1 MTFFTSDWHL
11 NSSNI
16 VNYEN
21 RPFSDGHKMIDSYI
35 RSIND
40 KVSKS
45 RDIMIHVGD
54 FFHKGKSYYMDG
66 DTELGYKADQLLD
79 RIKCNV
85 VLLEGNHD
93 LNNTKFCHGRWMTV
107 TLDKYKFATVGHYPS
122 FDERFD
128 IPYRGSSYEN
138 LHIHICGH
146 VHRAFRFHL
155 DHQKYILNVNVGV
168 DAWNHNVVPLN
179 KLNGYI
185 DSYLSKL
192 LKNKA
197 FYYNGHKSRQND

>member
-1 MTFFTSDWHL
+1 MTFLTSDWHL

-35 RSIND
+35 KSIND
-40 KVSKS
+40 KATRS

-54 FFHKGKSYYMDG
+54 FFHKGKSYYKDG
-66 DTELGYKADQLLD
+66 DTELGYKVDQLLD

-93 LNNTKFCHGRWMTV
+93 INNTGFCHGRWMTLN
-107 TLDKYKFATVGHYPS
+107 LDKNRIVTVGHYPS
-122 FDERFD
+122 TNRRFD
-128 IPYRGSSYEN
+128 IPYSGASYEN
-138 LHIHICGH
+138 LHIHLCGH
-146 VHRAFRFHL
+146 VDNSFRFFL
-155 DHQKYILNVNVGV
+155 DRNRYILNVNVGV
-168 DAWNHNVVPLN
+168 DVWNHRPISFN

-185 DSYLSKL
+185 DSYISKL
-192 LKNKA
+192 L
-197 FYYNGHKSRQND
+197 NDRSFSNANRTTIK